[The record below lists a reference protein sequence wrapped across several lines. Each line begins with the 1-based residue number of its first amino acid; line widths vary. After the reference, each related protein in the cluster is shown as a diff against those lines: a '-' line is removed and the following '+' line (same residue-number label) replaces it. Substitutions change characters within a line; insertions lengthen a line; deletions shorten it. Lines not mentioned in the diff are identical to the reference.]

1 VSTLLQDLRYALRQ
15 LRKSP
20 GFAAVAVITLALG
33 IGANTAIFSVTS
45 ALLLRPFPYQK
56 PEQLV
61 SITQKDKSTS
71 IPLTLLRYEFV
82 RDHNKSFDSV
92 AVWANDTFNL
102 TGHGDPV
109 QIAVARVSP
118 NFFGLLGVK
127 PSLGRSFTES
137 EGRPEGQPVV
147 ILSDS
152 LWRSRFNGDES
163 IVGQTITLDTAEYT
177 VVGVLPPNLQFPF
190 VGEAD
195 LWTPRYFEF
204 TLMSPQRLRQ
214 GVGYLAMLGRLRPG
228 TSLGQARAE
237 LAVLD
242 QQYRQ
247 QNPAMPDAVAS
258 RTMAAEPLRDLVVG
272 DLRQKLLVL
281 SAAVGVVLLIAC
293 ANVASLLLSRAL
305 ARKKEVAIRTALGA
319 SRAVIVRQLLT
330 ESMLLA
336 LTAGVLGIGFSW
348 LATRALLAWGA
359 DQLPSGI
366 PIGIGS
372 RVLLFTLAISL
383 LTGIIFGIFPALQLS
398 RNDTNA
404 TLREEG
410 RESSAG
416 HTRVRAKSMLVV
428 SQVALALLL
437 LIECGLLVRS
447 FTRLLATDP
456 GFEAGNLLTM
466 HISLPTV
473 KYARPE
479 QQTAFFDEVL
489 RRVSSLPGVRDA
501 AISAAKPLSW
511 IRVTP
516 VLPEGQPDVPLT
528 QRPFIDIEAI
538 SPQWFKTL
546 RVPLVGGR
554 DFTDADNAQSHRVI
568 IVNQTFARRY
578 WPDENA
584 IGKHVLIGRA
594 TDAAEVVG
602 IAKDIRN
609 HGLADDTQAQI
620 YLPFPQLPWGAMN
633 LLVRSA
639 VGPLSLTSAIRA
651 QIAAVDPDQPV
662 TGIQTGED
670 LMGEARTQPRF
681 TTMLLASFALAAL
694 LLAVT
699 GIYGVLAYSVA
710 QRKHEL
716 GIRMALGAER
726 ADIVRLVVRQGVSLA
741 LAGIVI
747 GLIAA
752 ALTTKLLATMLYRTS
767 TRDLMTF
774 AVAPL
779 FFFAVSFLASYLP
792 AWSATKVD
800 PIVALRYE

>member
-1 VSTLLQDLRYALRQ
+1 
-15 LRKSP
+15 
-20 GFAAVAVITLALG
+20 
-33 IGANTAIFSVTS
+33 
-45 ALLLRPFPYQK
+45 
-56 PEQLV
+56 
-61 SITQKDKSTS
+61 
-71 IPLTLLRYEFV
+71 
-82 RDHNKSFDSV
+82 
-92 AVWANDTFNL
+92 
-102 TGHGDPV
+102 
-109 QIAVARVSP
+109 
-118 NFFGLLGVK
+118 
-127 PSLGRSFTES
+127 
-137 EGRPEGQPVV
+137 
-147 ILSDS
+147 
-152 LWRSRFNGDES
+152 
-163 IVGQTITLDTAEYT
+163 
-177 VVGVLPPNLQFPF
+177 
-190 VGEAD
+190 
-195 LWTPRYFEF
+195 
-204 TLMSPQRLRQ
+204 
-214 GVGYLAMLGRLRPG
+214 
-228 TSLGQARAE
+228 
-237 LAVLD
+237 
-242 QQYRQ
+242 
-247 QNPAMPDAVAS
+247 
-258 RTMAAEPLRDLVVG
+258 
-272 DLRQKLLVL
+272 
-281 SAAVGVVLLIAC
+281 
-293 ANVASLLLSRAL
+293 
-305 ARKKEVAIRTALGA
+305 
-319 SRAVIVRQLLT
+319 
-330 ESMLLA
+330 
-336 LTAGVLGIGFSW
+336 
-348 LATRALLAWGA
+348 
-359 DQLPSGI
+359 
-366 PIGIGS
+366 
-372 RVLLFTLAISL
+372 
-383 LTGIIFGIFPALQLS
+383 
-398 RNDTNA
+398 
-404 TLREEG
+404 
-410 RESSAG
+410 
-416 HTRVRAKSMLVV
+416 
-428 SQVALALLL
+428 
-437 LIECGLLVRS
+437 
-447 FTRLLATDP
+447 
-456 GFEAGNLLTM
+456 
-466 HISLPTV
+466 
-473 KYARPE
+473 
-479 QQTAFFDEVL
+479 
-489 RRVSSLPGVRDA
+489 
-501 AISAAKPLSW
+501 
-511 IRVTP
+511 
-516 VLPEGQPDVPLT
+516 
-528 QRPFIDIEAI
+528 
-538 SPQWFKTL
+538 
-546 RVPLVGGR
+546 
-554 DFTDADNAQSHRVI
+554 VI

>member
-1 VSTLLQDLRYALRQ
+1 MSTLLQDLRYALRQ